1 MQPWPRAA
9 RYEGGGTW
17 VGVVEPQWKVS
28 NKRETEQRVPGEFA
42 VPFSNFY
49 SLLQRAD
56 RLCKLTDL
64 SHPPVATPFPR
75 CVVTA
80 PEAADRDLF
89 FLQLV
94 S

>member
-28 NKRETEQRVPGEFA
+28 NKRETEQRVPGEFE

-64 SHPPVATPFPR
+64 SHPSGRHAVPEVR
-75 CVVTA
+75 CHRT
-80 PEAADRDLF
+80 R
-89 FLQLV
+89 
-94 S
+94 SC